1 MSDQTKGAWDR
12 ATASAEVARTTSD
25 RLEQELLDHIAAGI
39 PARVDAIAK
48 GAAEREPDVTRQLGS
63 DGIRAMRAE
72 LAEKATAL
80 AAEVRAASSQISW
93 PAEEALRYGEVRTR
107 HLDAALFGYLHG
119 QRMESIA
126 EVLQSHGYAI
136 YGDSTQPSQDVVNP
150 HDFYSEQWLAPL
162 AEARTSLS
170 VAQGR
175 VGDAKQVDDQASVRS
190 IWDGS

>member
-1 MSDQTKGAWDR
+1 MSDQTRGTWDR
-12 ATASAEVARTTSD
+12 ATASAEAAQVTSD
-25 RLEQELLDHIAAGI
+25 RLEQELLDHIASGI
-39 PARVDAIAK
+39 PARVDGIAK
-48 GAAEREPDVTRQLGS
+48 RAAEREPDVTRRLGVE
-63 DGIRAMRAE
+63 GIRAMRAE

-80 AAEVRAASSQISW
+80 AAEVRSAGPEIAW

-107 HLDAALFGYLHG
+107 HLDSALFGYLHG

-126 EVLQSHGYAI
+126 EVMERHGFAI
-136 YGDSTQPSQDVVNP
+136 YGDSTQRTQDVVNP

-170 VAQGR
+170 AAQLRVA
-175 VGDAKQVDDQASVRS
+175 DAKQVDDQASVRS